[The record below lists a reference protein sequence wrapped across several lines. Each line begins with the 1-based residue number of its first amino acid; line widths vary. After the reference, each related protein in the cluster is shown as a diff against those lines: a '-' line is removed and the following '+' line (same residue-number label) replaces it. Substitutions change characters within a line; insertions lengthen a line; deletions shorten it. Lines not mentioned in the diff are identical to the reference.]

1 MAYHARPCQFVTL
14 SPLLLCIIHGY
25 PPRPCVVV
33 PRRPFSPS
41 LPRRFYR
48 GSASLVVPSP
58 PTLPHPFPMCLGT
71 SLSICLPFRL
81 FSVVHLVPAGLPV
94 ARCFSLVL
102 LVYLS
107 LCLFPREDAMAW
119 RRVRKAHRHHAI
131 SFIAAGP
138 PRIQVSGGARDGDA
152 EKKAIANG
160 SRW

>member
-33 PRRPFSPS
+33 PHRPFSPS

-48 GSASLVVPSP
+48 FCFPRCTSFLLPSSP
-58 PTLPHPFPMCLGT
+58 LFYVSQYFPFNLSSFSSIFRGPSRSCRLTRRAMFLPR
-71 SLSICLPFRL
+71 S
-81 FSVVHLVPAGLPV
+81 
-94 ARCFSLVL
+94 

-107 LCLFPREDAMAW
+107 LRLFPREDAMAW
-119 RRVRKAHRHHAI
+119 RRVGKAHRHHAI

-138 PRIQVSGGARDGDA
+138 PRIQVSGGARDGDG